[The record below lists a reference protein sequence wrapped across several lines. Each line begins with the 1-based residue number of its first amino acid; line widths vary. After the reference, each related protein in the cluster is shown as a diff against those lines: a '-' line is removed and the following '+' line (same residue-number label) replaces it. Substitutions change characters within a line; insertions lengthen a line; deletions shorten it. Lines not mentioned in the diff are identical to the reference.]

1 MCPMQSCAIIYAMNT
16 PIDLRRTQHAV
27 WLAQELSF
35 SRAAQRAH
43 LAQTAFSRS
52 IQALEASLGL
62 QLFDRSTRH
71 VVVTAVGVQWLAQ
84 AQAALSQADNLSALA
99 ADLAQGDGGELCI
112 GASPLAIDC
121 GVVEALLA
129 LRQRRPRLQL
139 QVESGQWQR
148 LREKLLSGQIELFVG
163 YPGTVS
169 DQLHCSVLPLAD
181 QPVSVFARAGHP
193 LTQLPQ
199 CSPRQLLAY
208 PWAGVQFGAPIRAG
222 LQAILQSSD
231 LPLVLETD
239 SQTLLRSAMLQSDTL
254 LLTWSQWL
262 QADLASARVVDLCPR
277 LHPWPPK
284 ELLKLP
290 CAVVHRND
298 RGLSPA
304 ARQLVQLLTPGG
316 E

>member
-1 MCPMQSCAIIYAMNT
+1 MNT

-43 LAQTAFSRS
+43 LSQTAFSRS

-129 LRQRRPRLQL
+129 LRQRRPR
-139 QVESGQWQR
+139 R
-148 LREKLLSGQIELFVG
+148 A
-163 YPGTVS
+163 
-169 DQLHCSVLPLAD
+169 HLPRRD
-181 QPVSVFARAGHP
+181 HGR
-193 LTQLPQ
+193 
-199 CSPRQLLAY
+199 
-208 PWAGVQFGAPIRAG
+208 
-222 LQAILQSSD
+222 
-231 LPLVLETD
+231 
-239 SQTLLRSAMLQSDTL
+239 
-254 LLTWSQWL
+254 
-262 QADLASARVVDLCPR
+262 
-277 LHPWPPK
+277 
-284 ELLKLP
+284 
-290 CAVVHRND
+290 
-298 RGLSPA
+298 
-304 ARQLVQLLTPGG
+304 
-316 E
+316 